1 MIRPAG
7 DTDDDL
13 TDEEEGD
20 KKGTMALKGDPDFV
34 LATTKGNLLIGNRM

>member
-13 TDEEEGD
+13 SDENVSNDEE
-20 KKGTMALKGDPDFV
+20 AIVLKDDPDFV
-34 LATTKGNLLIGNRM
+34 LATTKG